1 MFRMLKK
8 ELLNDHER
16 QLEKSFFYINNGFCK
31 DWNEERKNFNDE
43 GLRRYSTETRWGQYV
58 NGTITREK
66 AVEYAKKREEKKLEK
81 KLNEKLEKL
90 EKVSNAPDLEIVSV
104 YVDFIRS
111 STWGYNPKV
120 KTYSNNKCC
129 TGSASGCGYDK
140 ESAAVAEAFNNDF
153 SLLKVLYTLKEMGLK
168 AGLSDKSESACTG
181 VDNRNIVGYGAGYSV
196 LPYFEGGVGVDCF
209 WKILEKAGYK
219 VKATYGRTEN
229 TYVITKEA

>member
-31 DWNEERKNFNDE
+31 DWNEESKNFNDE

-66 AVEYAKKREEKKLEK
+66 AVEYAEKREEKKLTK

-90 EKVSNAPDLEIVSV
+90 EKVSNAPDLEIASV
-104 YVDFIRS
+104 YVDFIKS
-111 STWGYNPKV
+111 ATWGYNPKV
-120 KTYSNNKCC
+120 ETYADSKL
-129 TGSASGCGYDK
+129 TRGSASGCGYDK
-140 ESAAVAEAFNNDF
+140 ESAAVAESFNKNYSF
-153 SLLKVLYTLKEMGLK
+153 LKILYNLKEEALQKGMS
-168 AGLSDKSESACTG
+168 AESKTSCTG
-181 VDNRNIVGYGAGYSV
+181 VDNRHIVGYGAGYSV
-196 LPYFEGGVGVDCF
+196 LPSFEGGVGVDCF

-219 VKATYGRTEN
+219 IMKKYGKREN
-229 TYVITKEA
+229 TYIIHKEA